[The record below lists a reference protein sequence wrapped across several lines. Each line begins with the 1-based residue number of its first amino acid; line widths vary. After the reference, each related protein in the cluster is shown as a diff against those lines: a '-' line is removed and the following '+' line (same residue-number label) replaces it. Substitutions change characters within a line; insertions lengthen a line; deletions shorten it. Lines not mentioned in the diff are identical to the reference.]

1 MRITNMQDHWVGRR
15 THPRLDVNLPVHFG
29 LIDIKGRTKL
39 NASFSGETMD
49 VSMQGLGIR
58 MNSGIPQMIPI
69 ATKLMG
75 DKKKYYLKI
84 GIDLGGDQIL
94 AVGEVKWS
102 LLEIPHQLK
111 MGVFI
116 KGMGHEEEGKWTSF
130 IEKRCRECTQK
141 TGASFRVIESI
152 QTASNHLDKAS
163 SRIRQQ
169 MKTYEPKQGK
179 RRDRF
184 LTSAMTRRRNF
195 VKRFASAVSKPR
207 ASS

>member
-1 MRITNMQDHWVGRR
+1 MQDDWIGKRAY
-15 THPRLDVNLPVHFG
+15 PRLDMNLPVHLG
-29 LIDIKGRTKL
+29 LIDIKGGRKL
-39 NASFSGETMD
+39 NPLFSGETMD
-49 VSMQGLGIR
+49 VSMKGLGIR
-58 MNSGIPQMIPI
+58 MNRQILQMIPI
-69 ATKLMG
+69 AINLMG
-75 DKKKYYLKI
+75 DKKKYDLKI
-84 GIDLGGDQIL
+84 GIHLGGDEIL

-130 IEKRCRECTQK
+130 IEKRCQECAQK

-179 RRDRF
+179 RSGRF

-195 VKRFASAVSKPR
+195 VKRFASAGSKPR